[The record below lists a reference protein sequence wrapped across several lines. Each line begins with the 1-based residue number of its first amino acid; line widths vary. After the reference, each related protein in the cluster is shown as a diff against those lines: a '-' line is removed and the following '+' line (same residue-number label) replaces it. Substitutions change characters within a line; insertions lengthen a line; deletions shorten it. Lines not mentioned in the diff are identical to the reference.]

1 MNRAL
6 LVAFLLAGAAASAQE
21 IGSEIPISPP
31 PGSGGPGGAPAG
43 YVPGPPP
50 VLSAKPF
57 SLGIRANM
65 TGSGIISQ
73 PSSAGSPGAVVPT
86 VGIRLLVANAV
97 AINVDAGLAIGIL
110 TGSGT
115 VSFGATVGAGV
126 DIRFRTE
133 KDALRP
139 FIAVEASFSKGFSGY
154 YGDLAIG
161 ASVGGGAE
169 YFFEKSFSMSARGM
183 VGLMIAPVQAN
194 LVIATFTPGVLATV
208 YF

>member
-1 MNRAL
+1 MSRAL
-6 LVAFLLAGAAASAQE
+6 LVAALLAGAAASAQE
-21 IGSEIPISPP
+21 IGSEIPVTPP
-31 PGSGGPGGAPAG
+31 PGSGGQGGAPAG

-73 PSSAGSPGAVVPT
+73 PSSSGSPGALVPT
-86 VGIRLLVANAV
+86 VGIRLLVANAL

-110 TGSGT
+110 AFSGGLN
-115 VSFGATVGAGV
+115 VGVTVGGGV

-139 FIAVEASFSKGFSGY
+139 FIAIQAQFSKGFSSF
-154 YGDLAIG
+154 YGDLALG
-161 ASVGGGAE
+161 ASAGGGAE
-169 YFFEKSFSMSARGM
+169 YFFDKQFSMSVRGM
-183 VGLMIAPVQAN
+183 FGFMIDLNAASVV
-194 LVIATFTPGVLATV
+194 LATFTPGVLATV